1 MRVAARGIRPSLAPA
16 GYGRRHGPPRLYDER
31 RVATAIH
38 LPITLREELQTAA
51 ATRNVSVNLLVNRAI
66 RDYPER
72 LAPADDEER

>member
-1 MRVAARGIRPSLAPA
+1 M
-16 GYGRRHGPPRLYDER
+16 
-31 RVATAIH
+31 ATAIH